1 MTKAKFASYIF
12 ACLVV
17 LLLTPSFA
25 QAQSAIEGVVKDS
38 SGAVMP
44 NVTIEASSPALIER
58 SKIAT
63 TNGQGRYTVLDL
75 RPGTY
80 SVTFRAE
87 GFKTQRRDNID
98 VPANVTIP
106 LYVEMAIGAVGEI
119 VEVQAG
125 PPAVAVPSTAHTPRQ
140 DRESVD
146 RVPNSRPFQ
155 PPAGVSAANRLTP
168 PD

>member
-106 LYVEMAIGAVGEI
+106 LYVEMAIGAVGDI
-119 VEVQAG
+119 VEVR
-125 PPAVAVPSTAHTPRQ
+125 AVAPGVGGQRPAHTLVPDRQFTKTVPSARH
-140 DRESVD
+140 SH
-146 RVPNSRPFQ
+146 Q
-155 PPAGVSAANRLTP
+155 PGGLTP
-168 PD
+168 EM